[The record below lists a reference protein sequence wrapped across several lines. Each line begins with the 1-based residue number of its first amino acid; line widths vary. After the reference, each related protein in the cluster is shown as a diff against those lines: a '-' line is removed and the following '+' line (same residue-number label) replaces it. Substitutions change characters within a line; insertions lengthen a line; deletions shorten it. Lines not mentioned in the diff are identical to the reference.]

1 VVVKAEFLIKWFK
14 AGGFQV
20 QVMSKKRVEGEQ
32 GEGSYIET
40 VLPVY
45 NNKKM
50 AGVQIAAPLNFG
62 GTTVRCSGWLFIQS
76 MK

>member
-1 VVVKAEFLIKWFK
+1 
-14 AGGFQV
+14 
-20 QVMSKKRVEGEQ
+20 MSKKRVEGEQ